1 LFEKNSAA
9 GIMLTVPECNSLG
22 LAMLGGHKLES
33 AFEAIQNNYADSV
46 IILENNLYRIADK
59 AIVDNFLAKAKQV
72 LVLDHLHHA
81 TTDKATIVLPAGT
94 FAEAD
99 GTLVNNEGRAQRFY
113 QVYPTPEDIQE
124 SWRWLVQIGKS
135 LRNPLLANWENL
147 DDITDAIAAEN
158 SHFKGMGADTPPV
171 SFRVAGQKIPR
182 EPHRY
187 SGRTAMFA
195 HLNVN
200 EPKPPEDPDSPLS
213 YTMEGYRGEPPSSI
227 IPFFWSPGWN
237 SIQSVHKYQ
246 EEVGGHLH
254 HGDPGIRLIYPSTA
268 ATHYYSEVPEDF
280 KPLQN
285 HLFLVPLYHI
295 FGSEELSILSPGI
308 AERAPDPYVA
318 ICTEDAR
325 ELQLEAGR
333 TLEFTVNKQTF
344 RLPVK
349 INDDITTGTAGLP
362 LGLPG
367 VPYEEIPAWAIIL
380 KQEPAW
386 KNQAPIIS

>member
-1 LFEKNSAA
+1 
-9 GIMLTVPECNSLG
+9 
-22 LAMLGGHKLES
+22 
-33 AFEAIQNNYADSV
+33 
-46 IILENNLYRIADK
+46 
-59 AIVDNFLAKAKQV
+59 
-72 LVLDHLHHA
+72 
-81 TTDKATIVLPAGT
+81 
-94 FAEAD
+94 
-99 GTLVNNEGRAQRFY
+99 
-113 QVYPTPEDIQE
+113 
-124 SWRWLVQIGKS
+124 
-135 LRNPLLANWENL
+135 
-147 DDITDAIAAEN
+147 
-158 SHFKGMGADTPPV
+158 
-171 SFRVAGQKIPR
+171 
-182 EPHRY
+182 
-187 SGRTAMFA
+187 
-195 HLNVN
+195 
-200 EPKPPEDPDSPLS
+200 
-213 YTMEGYRGEPPSSI
+213 
-227 IPFFWSPGWN
+227 
-237 SIQSVHKYQ
+237 
-246 EEVGGHLH
+246 
-254 HGDPGIRLIYPSTA
+254 
-268 ATHYYSEVPEDF
+268 
-280 KPLQN
+280 LQN